1 MAKYDIKLVVSDI
14 DGTLLPKG
22 GNISEGTRRAV
33 AECRRRGIAFSLA
46 TGRWFPTT
54 LPLADAVG
62 CQGPLIVAG
71 GGCVIT
77 TDGEILQEFTMD
89 DADARRTYE
98 IIRDCG
104 GMITSYVHGAIY
116 RMNAKCLEKHPP
128 EKTAYIDGDV
138 WEVVDDDAN
147 RFENEGLYG
156 VYKMEVYSDEP
167 ALLKELWKELE
178 AAGLS
183 VCSSTIKNIEI
194 SSPGRGKGQAVKW
207 LADYMGLDRSQ
218 VMAFGDHVNDIDML
232 EAAGVG
238 VAMGNGEP
246 EVKKVADLIAPP
258 CADDGLARMLR
269 DIVFDSE
276 E

>member
-22 GNISEGTRRAV
+22 GNISEGSRRAV
-33 AECRRRGIAFSLA
+33 AECRKRGIAFSLA

-77 TDGEILQEFTMD
+77 VDGEILQEFTMD
-89 DADARRTYE
+89 DADARKTYE
-98 IIRDCG
+98 IIKDCG

-138 WEVVDDDAN
+138 WEVVDDDAH

-207 LADYMGLDRSQ
+207 LADYMQIDRSQ

-258 CADDGLARMLR
+258 CVDDGLARMLR
-269 DIVFDSE
+269 DLVFDSE

>member
-54 LPLADAVG
+54 LPLAEAIG

-77 TDGEILQEFTMD
+77 VDGEILQEFTMD

-116 RMNAKCLEKHPP
+116 RMNAKCLAKHPP
-128 EKTAYIDGDV
+128 EKTAYINGDI
-138 WEVVDDDAN
+138 WEVIDDDAA
-147 RFENEGLYG
+147 RFENEGLCG

-167 ALLKELWKELE
+167 ALLQELWKELE

-194 SSPGRGKGQAVKW
+194 SSPGRGKGQALRW
-207 LADYMGLDRSQ
+207 LAEYLETERAQ

-238 VAMGNGEP
+238 VAMGNAEP
-246 EVKKVADLIAPP
+246 GVKQVADLVAPP
-258 CADDGLARMLR
+258 CADDGLARLLR
-269 DIVFDSE
+269 DMVFDSE

>member
-22 GNISEGTRRAV
+22 GNISEGSRKAV
-33 AECRRRGIAFSLA
+33 AECRRRGINFALA
-46 TGRWFPTT
+46 SGRWFPTT
-54 LPLADAVG
+54 LPIAEAVG
-62 CQGPLIVAG
+62 CQGPLIVSG

-77 TDGEILQEFTMD
+77 IDGEILQEFTMD
-89 DADARRTYE
+89 EADARRTYD
-98 IIRDCG
+98 IVKDCG
-104 GMITSYVHGAIY
+104 GMITSYSPGAIF
-116 RMNAKCLEKHPP
+116 RLNAACLEKHPP
-128 EKTAYIDGDV
+128 EKTAYIGGDV
-138 WEVVDDDAN
+138 WEVVDDDVS
-147 RFENEGLYG
+147 RFETEGLAG
-156 VYKMEVYSDEP
+156 PYKMEVYSDDPELLR
-167 ALLKELWKELE
+167 ALWEKLE

-183 VCSSTIKNIEI
+183 VCSSTVKNIEI
-194 SSPGRGKGQAVKW
+194 ASPGGGKGQAVKW
-207 LADYMGLDRSQ
+207 LAEYLGIEKEQ

-246 EVKKVADLIAPP
+246 EVKKAADLVAPP

-269 DIVFDSE
+269 DMVFDGE